1 MASSEIGDLTPA
13 LVAEIKAQ
21 GVREAADWMEY
32 QANLQ
37 AAKYPAPYSG
47 EHAAVRSMRGC
58 ASYLRSWA
66 LNLTT
71 NVTKG

>member
-1 MASSEIGDLTPA
+1 MASNEAVTLTPA

-37 AAKYPAPYSG
+37 ATKHPAPYSG

-58 ASYLRSWA
+58 AAYLRSWA

-71 NVTKG
+71 NTPKG